1 MRYARGVFKRLV
13 GANMGLKAKVQRA
26 GAVFVVLALLLTMI
40 PGAAAQ
46 GGDLVAVLEVIEA
59 GVEVR
64 RAGVEMWAPIN
75 VETLVGVGDAIRT
88 DSTGQARITFF
99 KDGAFTELTPD
110 TEYRILTFRGGE
122 DRFTLTVEIL
132 AGIVMQQFARLLDPA
147 SSYEVLTPGMA
158 MTVRGTDFA
167 VRVEDNGRSSLL
179 TREGQVAAEASGVA
193 AAVDPGFGVRSA
205 VGEELSDV
213 VPASTFEELDAA
225 LDGCAGTFT
234 TEADVRLNVRVGPG
248 LEFGRVGSID
258 PQDIFHMVGIDETG
272 EWYRIPYNQG
282 YVWVNAMMF
291 EVSTC
296 DVLRRFSLDD
306 FEAEMAMEDVGLYT
320 ETGEV
325 AELGV
330 QARIVAR
337 NPVVNFRVGPGTG
350 YVVSDQLENGSQ
362 LRIIGRN
369 REQTWYQVLLPDGRV
384 GWVAA
389 FLIQSPIEISQYRVI
404 PVDTLEEADVQP
416 TASPPTAPD
425 ESAAEG

>member
-1 MRYARGVFKRLV
+1 MVLV
-13 GANMGLKAKVQRA
+13 LLVT
-26 GAVFVVLALLLTMI
+26 VV
-40 PGAAAQ
+40 PVSFAQ

-64 RAGVEMWAPIN
+64 RAGVEMWVPIN

-88 DSTGQARITFF
+88 DATGAARITFF
-99 KDGAFTELTPD
+99 TDGAFTDLTPG

-167 VRVEDNGRSSLL
+167 VRVEEDGRSALL
-179 TREGQVAAEASGVA
+179 TVEGLVAAEAGGAVA
-193 AAVDPGFGVRSA
+193 SVDPGFGVRSA

-213 VPASTFEELDAA
+213 VPATTFEELDAA
-225 LDGCAGTFT
+225 LDGCAGTFET
-234 TEADVRLNVRVGPG
+234 VADVRLNVRVGPG
-248 LEFGRVGSID
+248 LDFGRVGSID

-272 EWYRIPYNQG
+272 AWYRIPYNQG
-282 YVWVNAMMF
+282 YAWVNSATF
-291 EVSTC
+291 DVTTC
-296 DVLRRFSLDD
+296 DALRRFSLDD
-306 FEAEMAMEDVGLYT
+306 FETEMEMEDVGLYT

-350 YVVSDQLENGSQ
+350 YAVSDQLENGSE

-369 REQTWYQVLLPDGRV
+369 REQTWYHVLLPDGRV

-404 PVDTLEEADVQP
+404 PVDTIEASDAAPGQAP
-416 TASPPTAPD
+416 TAEQED
-425 ESAAEG
+425 NAAEG